1 MITPCRMLAKKIS
14 MCGAMM
20 GLAAV
25 LLATGCTP
33 AGPSAL
39 LKGKKYLDRGD
50 YAAAVAQLKT
60 ATTLLSTNAQAW
72 NYYGVA
78 LQFAGQP
85 DDAAKAYQTAIKC
98 DRELMEAHYNYGSL
112 ALEQGRADVAKS
124 EFAVYT
130 MRRQTDANGWLKL
143 GSAQLKSG
151 EYVAAE
157 RSFSAVLSLK
167 QNEAEAYNGL
177 GLARIQRSL
186 PRDAQKF
193 FVAAVQSRPDFA
205 SALLNLA
212 TVNQQY
218 LHDNKA
224 ALESYKKYL
233 ALTPRPAN
241 WDEVNSLAA
250 NLEVAEAKL
259 AAPVVAVVE
268 KTNQAPA
275 KISNVVTQ
283 RTVVAVKPQPTP
295 PIVQS
300 KPAPKPVN
308 PVVTPVKPLPTQVVQ
323 VQPDPTI
330 VTKPVPNVAVA
341 EAKPENPQTEPLIV
355 PMPQEPPKRGFL
367 DRMFGGSTSDVP
379 PADTKY
385 HGSGLTPL
393 PAIGEE
399 PKPLPEIVKPA
410 KPLPVVEPVPVFA
423 RYNYFSPRKPVPGN
437 RVASAG
443 AFTKARLFEQEEKWT
458 QALEAYQQA
467 AALDPSWF
475 EAQYNTGVLA
485 HRLRNY
491 ALALP
496 RYEMALAIQRDSEDA
511 RYNFAL
517 ALKGAGFV
525 LDAAE
530 QLKIIL
536 AVDDKEVR
544 AHLALA
550 NICAQSL
557 RDKTL
562 ARQHYQS
569 VLEMDP
575 MNPQAQDIRYW
586 LAANPN

>member
-1 MITPCRMLAKKIS
+1 
-14 MCGAMM
+14 MM

-25 LLATGCTP
+25 LLVAGCTP

-50 YAAAVAQLKT
+50 YTAAVAQLKT

-85 DDAAKAYQTAIKC
+85 DDAAKAYQKAIKC
-98 DRELMEAHYNYGSL
+98 DRELMEAHFNYGSL
-112 ALEQGRADVAKS
+112 ALEQGRADIAKA
-124 EFAVYT
+124 EFSVYT
-130 MRRQTDANGWLKL
+130 MRRQSDANGWLKL
-143 GSAQLKSG
+143 ASAQLRSG

-157 RSFSAVLSLK
+157 RSFSTVLSLK

-193 FVAAVQSRPDFA
+193 FVAALQSRPDFA

-218 LHDNKA
+218 LRDNKA
-224 ALESYKKYL
+224 ALDAYKKYL
-233 ALTPRPAN
+233 AITPRPAN
-241 WDEVNSLAA
+241 WDEVNAIAASLEAA
-250 NLEVAEAKL
+250 EVKL
-259 AAPVVAVVE
+259 AAPIVAAVE
-268 KTNQAPA
+268 KTNPPTPVVETKAPPKVA
-275 KISNVVTQ
+275 NVVTQ
-283 RTVVAVKPQPTP
+283 RVAVVAKPPQLVQAKPTLKP
-295 PIVQS
+295 TN
-300 KPAPKPVN
+300 PAPPV
-308 PVVTPVKPLPTQVVQ
+308 VKPLPTQVVQ
-323 VQPDPTI
+323 VQPEPTI
-330 VTKPVPNVAVA
+330 VVKPVPAPTNATVVQ
-341 EAKPENPQTEPLIV
+341 AKPVTNELPLIV

-367 DRMFGGSTSDVP
+367 DRMFGASTSDVP

-385 HGSGLTPL
+385 YGSGLTPL

-443 AFTKARLFEQEEKWT
+443 AFTKARLFEQEEKWP

-575 MNPQAQDIRYW
+575 LNPQAQDIRYW